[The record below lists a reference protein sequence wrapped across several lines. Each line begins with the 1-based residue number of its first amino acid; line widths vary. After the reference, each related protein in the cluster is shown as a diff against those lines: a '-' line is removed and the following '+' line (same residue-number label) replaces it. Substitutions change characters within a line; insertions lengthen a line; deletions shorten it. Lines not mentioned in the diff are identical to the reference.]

1 MTQKLIERERE
12 RKEMEKNRKRSLK
25 MGEKLIERERQK
37 WKEQKQR
44 EKKKHNGIVRCS
56 SKITVKMVSIF
67 RMKGNIN
74 HKAV

>member
-1 MTQKLIERERE
+1 MER
-12 RKEMEKNRKRSLK
+12 NRKRSMK
-25 MGEKLIERERQK
+25 MGENERKIDRMRQIEKGRKRNK
-37 WKEQKQR
+37 KG

-67 RMKGNIN
+67 RIKGNIN